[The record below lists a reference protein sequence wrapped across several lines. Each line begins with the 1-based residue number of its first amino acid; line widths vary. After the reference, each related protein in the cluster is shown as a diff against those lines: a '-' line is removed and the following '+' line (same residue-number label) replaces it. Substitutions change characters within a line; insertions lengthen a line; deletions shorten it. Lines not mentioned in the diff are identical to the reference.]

1 MNKIFFTNEFKK
13 EIKLAKKRGKNIEK
27 LIDIIQMLENGE
39 SLPQKYRNHK
49 LKGEFKDRWELHIE
63 PDWLLIYKKVN
74 DSCVLERTGSHS
86 DLFE

>member
-13 EIKLAKKRGKNIEK
+13 EIKLAEKRAKDITK
-27 LIDIIQMLENGE
+27 LINVIRMLENGE

-63 PDWLLIYKKVN
+63 PDWLLIYKKGN
-74 DSCVLERTGSHS
+74 DSFFLERTGSHS